1 MDIGRLVTIR
11 QPVVHARY
19 ELQEVGQPD
28 LAQVITE
35 FLKGPSMLPLI
46 RGRYPAPS

>member
-1 MDIGRLVTIR
+1 MDLGRLVTTR
-11 QPVVHARY
+11 QPVVRARY

-28 LAQVITE
+28 SVQVITE
-35 FLKGPSMLPLI
+35 FLKALSMPTLI